1 MIPFDVLARSVRSVI
16 LVMVVS
22 TVAAAVF
29 PTASFSQSLQF
40 GIAGAIGSGGVGGEL
55 DVASR
60 RVGMY
65 ARFQR
70 GLSNGTQSAGT
81 RVYFVGERSSAFY
94 VSAAWVGLRCAKIR
108 VGGVATNCDGK
119 WHNAWSLL
127 GGVEM
132 SVSPNT
138 WSLYLDAGPY
148 FGAREEPGLPDWAFT
163 VGARI
168 RAP

>member
-1 MIPFDVLARSVRSVI
+1 MIFFEVLARSIRRVI
-16 LVMVVS
+16 LVMVAC
-22 TVAAAVF
+22 TVAAAAF
-29 PTASFSQSLQF
+29 PTASFTQSLQL
-40 GIAGAIGSGGVGGEL
+40 GIGGVIGPGGVGGEL

-70 GLSNGTQSAGT
+70 GLSGGTQSAGV
-81 RVYFVGERSSAFY
+81 RVYFVGKRSSAFY
-94 VSAAWVGLRCAKIR
+94 VSGAWVGLRCSEIYAN
-108 VGGVATNCDGK
+108 GSATDCDGD

-132 SVSPNT
+132 SVSNR

-148 FGAREEPGLPDWAFT
+148 FGAREEPGLPEWAFT